1 MKFLDVKVFVVG
13 KLLSITVTKSFLGT
27 EGMIVSM
34 TLDITFGISLTRG
47 ISNA

>member
-1 MKFLDVKVFVVG
+1 MKFLDVAVLVVG

-27 EGMIVSM
+27 EGMIVSITLDM
-34 TLDITFGISLTRG
+34 TLGISLTRG